1 MGYGLSQSVDGSVF
15 EWNFPLLGT
24 YWTAA
29 DVMIQD
35 IAKKRRRHGQLKGK
49 KIALVYHDS
58 PYGRNRFA
66 ARRELLLY
74 PVTAPG
80 VEQKSTWLQIRQ
92 ARPAYAAAGAPAS

>member
-35 IAKKRRRHGQLKGK
+35 IAKKLGGVDTLKGK
-49 KIALVYHDS
+49 KIAMVYNDA
-58 PYGRNRFA
+58 PYGKEA
-66 ARRELLLY
+66 MVLLQSRSKANGFDLPLY

-80 VEQKSTWLQIRQ
+80 VQHTYTSL
-92 ARPAYAAAGAPAS
+92 PLN